1 MAFTAIPDVAS
12 RFRIISYYLSSFC
25 SLHRSLRRCHCRST
39 CLNTSELND
48 FLVCHLMANTNG
60 FVNKRYI
67 KSLYFKLFQW
77 FTFYCIRWEV
87 NKNSRLDRFDTYF
100 FLSDCFFL
108 LVRSVSWPWFSVGGE
123 AFDKSSY
130 DTMFEWEAINLS
142 VWHLLMDKILD
153 LSLSYAVNVAKHI
166 VHPKT
171 KSNTK

>member
-1 MAFTAIPDVAS
+1 MAFTTIPDVAS
-12 RFRIISYYLSSFC
+12 RFSDYFYNLSSFS
-25 SLHRSLRRCHCRST
+25 SLHTSLRRCHCRST

-77 FTFYCIRWEV
+77 FTFYCIRWKWIKTQDSIDS
-87 NKNSRLDRFDTYF
+87 NIFLSLDFFF
-100 FLSDCFFL
+100 FLSSFILIRRRC
-108 LVRSVSWPWFSVGGE
+108 VGGE
-123 AFDKSSY
+123 AFDKSNY

-153 LSLSYAVNVAKHI
+153 LSL
-166 VHPKT
+166 
-171 KSNTK
+171 